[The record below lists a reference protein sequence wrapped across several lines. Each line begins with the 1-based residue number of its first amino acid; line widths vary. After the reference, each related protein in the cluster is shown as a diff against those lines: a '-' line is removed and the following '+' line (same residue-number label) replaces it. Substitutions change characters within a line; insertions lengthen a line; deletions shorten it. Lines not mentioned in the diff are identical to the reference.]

1 MNCLVGLGSR
11 QSVGSVMVSSSQVSS
26 GRFRKYSTAV
36 HQVTQHKDTTHK
48 RLVYFDGKMA
58 VLPRGPHGRRKKYNI
73 EIGHVKQLIRLFN
86 ISDCVREYFPG
97 DNIV

>member
-1 MNCLVGLGSR
+1 
-11 QSVGSVMVSSSQVSS
+11 MVSSSQVSS
-26 GRFRKYSTAV
+26 RKISEILDRCAPDYT
-36 HQVTQHKDTTHK
+36 TKNTTHK